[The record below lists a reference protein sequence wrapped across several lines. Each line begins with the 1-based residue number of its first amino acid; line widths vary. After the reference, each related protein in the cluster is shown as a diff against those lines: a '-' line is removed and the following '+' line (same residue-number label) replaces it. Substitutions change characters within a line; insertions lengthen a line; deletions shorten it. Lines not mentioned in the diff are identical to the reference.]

1 MKPPRI
7 CGVITHYHE
16 KFIEQARSQVS
27 LYEVRLDLV
36 GPKWLKAVAMLDK
49 PWIATNR
56 TVSEGGRW
64 TGSENERINS
74 LLRAVEAGAVAVDI
88 ELRTVD
94 IEKVLQRF
102 KNRVECIISYHNMK
116 ETPSLA
122 MLKNIVQEEIN
133 AGADICKIATS
144 ANDINDNIK
153 ILSLNTYFPETRMV
167 NFCMGD
173 AGQISRVINPLSGG
187 DFAYAALDFESK
199 SAPGQLTVMQMTQL
213 YGLLQ

>member
-7 CGVITHYHE
+7 CGVITQDHE

-36 GPKWLKAVAMLDK
+36 GSEWLKAVAMLDK

-56 TVSEGGRW
+56 IISEGGRW
-64 TGSENERINS
+64 AGSENERINS
-74 LLRAVEAGAVAVDI
+74 LVRAVEAGAAAVDI

-94 IEKVLQRF
+94 IEKVLKLF
-102 KNRVECIISYHNMK
+102 KNHVECIVSYHNMK

-122 MLKNIVQEEIN
+122 VLKNIVQEEIS
-133 AGADICKIATS
+133 AGADVCKIATS

-153 ILSLNTYFPETRMV
+153 ILSLNSHFPDTRMV
-167 NFCMGD
+167 NFCLGD
-173 AGQISRVINPLSGG
+173 AGQISRVINPISGG

-213 YGLLQ
+213 YGMLH